1 MPGGIWPPRGPF
13 GRGGRPSR
21 PSAVAP
27 SVAPWQAWAARGSSL
42 GNEIPAIVLRHR
54 NPACRPVQREQLRP
68 VLSLLRADLRAGR
81 GARPRW
87 TAQGGHTPQ
96 SLMGRPEAGCYS
108 RRHKCRASIACQW
121 WGPLR
126 AVGGR
131 ICRRERCQ
139 LVTGSSWGLRGAISW
154 GSAHASSR
162 LNTHSFPHPS
172 PQENSPALTPAPAGS
187 TGLRAGSLPPAELS
201 QVAVKRQPRGVNTRA
216 RSQRRPGRLPESVYL
231 SATLVSG
238 SSSLRAPLPF
248 PLGAWPR
255 LNGVC
260 RAAER
265 PSGLP
270 RARPRL
276 RARSP

>member
-108 RRHKCRASIACQW
+108 RRRKCRASIACQW

-131 ICRRERCQ
+131 ICRRERCNGP
-139 LVTGSSWGLRGAISW
+139 LDTPNHSWSPGAP
-154 GSAHASSR
+154 GASAE
-162 LNTHSFPHPS
+162 PS
-172 PQENSPALTPAPAGS
+172 PGARHTQAPG
-187 TGLRAGSLPPAELS
+187 
-201 QVAVKRQPRGVNTRA
+201 
-216 RSQRRPGRLPESVYL
+216 
-231 SATLVSG
+231 
-238 SSSLRAPLPF
+238 
-248 PLGAWPR
+248 
-255 LNGVC
+255 
-260 RAAER
+260 
-265 PSGLP
+265 
-270 RARPRL
+270 
-276 RARSP
+276 

>member
-81 GARPRW
+81 GARLRW

-131 ICRRERCQ
+131 ICRRERCNGP
-139 LVTGSSWGLRGAISW
+139 LDTPNHSWSPGAP
-154 GSAHASSR
+154 GASAE
-162 LNTHSFPHPS
+162 PS
-172 PQENSPALTPAPAGS
+172 PGARHTQAPG
-187 TGLRAGSLPPAELS
+187 
-201 QVAVKRQPRGVNTRA
+201 
-216 RSQRRPGRLPESVYL
+216 
-231 SATLVSG
+231 
-238 SSSLRAPLPF
+238 
-248 PLGAWPR
+248 
-255 LNGVC
+255 
-260 RAAER
+260 
-265 PSGLP
+265 
-270 RARPRL
+270 
-276 RARSP
+276 